1 MSASP
6 PHPTPPSPTP
16 VPGQAR
22 RELVIVA
29 GLTLLAAVPRF
40 LRFGQEGLTHFDEG
54 VYAFAGLW
62 SVSPKGLAGI
72 DPGVIPYA
80 PPGLPILIGLA
91 YTVFGV
97 ADVSALFV
105 TAACGVLTVPV
116 AAWLGRRTFGPGG
129 GAASAVFAAF
139 SLAHV
144 AFSRKALTDVP
155 FLIAWLAAVGLGG
168 WFLERPRFGRAL
180 AFGVAVGLAQNVKYN
195 GWVAGV
201 VVAAAAVFG
210 LFTGRDAR
218 RPSAVVRTFGLGL
231 VAALV
236 AGLVYLPWYLFVEAH
251 GGYAALLKHH
261 RSYLGGASSWLPHWD
276 QQLAQVVAL
285 SGGAA
290 VGAVTW
296 SVAWV
301 VAGAAV
307 HGFAMLFPKSR
318 WDAARLRLG
327 LLIGAAVLATVPDL
341 GWWVGLGWSG
351 WLLFDPRPARR
362 VLGSWWLI
370 LSVMTPF
377 YHPYAR
383 LWLPLHAAG
392 WVLLTGGLLALG
404 PFPGS
409 VLEVADRTLFRNR
422 RLIAQAAV
430 AVTCLVAARTHW
442 GDSRPRALPL
452 ESFFAPTDGFRNA
465 AAELANDQPVASDPA
480 AVLRVLARRPLLY
493 YLALQGKPRIQM
505 LPDADELVRGPL
517 REHEWAL
524 VDGVQVGEG
533 TDEGTEW
540 RRIERRWVRVSVWPV
555 VFDPVTLLDV
565 NPEAPYDLSYSKP
578 ASLVLFYPRGQKL
591 PASLTPPTAEDDG
604 PDPAR

>member
-1 MSASP
+1 MSPTPSP
-6 PHPTPPSPTP
+6 PTPPSPTP
-16 VPGQAR
+16 VPSQAR
-22 RELVIVA
+22 REWLIVL

-62 SVSPKGLAGI
+62 SVSPKGLAAI

-80 PPGLPILIGLA
+80 PPGLPVLIGVA
-91 YTVFGV
+91 YAVFGV

-129 GAASAVFAAF
+129 GATAAVFTAL

-155 FLIAWLAAVGLGG
+155 FLITWLAAVGLGG
-168 WFLERPRFGRAL
+168 WFLERPRWGRAL
-180 AFGVAVGLAQNVKYN
+180 AFGIAVGLAQNFKYN

-201 VVAAAAVFG
+201 AVAVAAVFG
-210 LFTGRDAR
+210 LLSTREGR
-218 RPSAVVRTFGLGL
+218 RPQAVIGTFGLGL

-261 RSYLGGASSWLPHWD
+261 RSYLGGTSSWLPHWD

-285 SGGAA
+285 TGGAA
-290 VGAVTW
+290 VGAITW
-296 SVAWV
+296 SVAWL

-341 GWWVGLGWSG
+341 AWWVGLGWSG
-351 WLLFDPRPARR
+351 WLLFDARPARR
-362 VLGSWWLI
+362 VLGAWWLI

-392 WVLLTGGLLALG
+392 WIMLAGGLLALG

-409 VLEVADRTLFRNR
+409 IFEVPDRTLFRNR
-422 RLIAQAAV
+422 RLLAQAAV
-430 AVTCLVAARTHW
+430 ALTCLVAARTHW
-442 GDSRPRALPL
+442 GDSTPRALPPYI
-452 ESFFAPTDGFRNA
+452 FFTPTDGFRNA
-465 AAELANDQPVASDPA
+465 AADLANDPTLSSDPA
-480 AVLRVLARRPLLY
+480 AELRVLARRPLAY
-493 YLALQGKPRIQM
+493 YLALQGKPRFRI
-505 LPDADELVRGPL
+505 LPDADDLVRVPIGG
-517 REHEWAL
+517 HDWAL

-533 TDEGTEW
+533 TDEGSGW
-540 RRIERRWVRVSVWPV
+540 SRIEARWSRVSVWPIT
-555 VFDPVTLLDV
+555 FDPVTLLDV
-565 NPEAPYDLSYSKP
+565 NPEAPYDLSHSKP
-578 ASLVLFYPRGQKL
+578 ASLVLFYPRGRTF
-591 PASLTPPTAEDDG
+591 PATLMPPSVEDDG
-604 PDPAR
+604 PDSAR